1 MGKSMK
7 MMRGNDESRA
17 DGKQSPWTGAGHP
30 IHFNKA
36 GRKRAKNSCD
46 RLIDLLRKV
55 K

>member
-1 MGKSMK
+1 MGESMK
-7 MMRGNDESRA
+7 MIRGNDESRT
-17 DGKQSPWTGAGHP
+17 DGKQSPWMGA

>member
-1 MGKSMK
+1 MGERMK
-7 MMRGNDESRA
+7 MIRGNYESRA
-17 DGKQSPWTGAGHP
+17 DGKQCPWIGAEHP